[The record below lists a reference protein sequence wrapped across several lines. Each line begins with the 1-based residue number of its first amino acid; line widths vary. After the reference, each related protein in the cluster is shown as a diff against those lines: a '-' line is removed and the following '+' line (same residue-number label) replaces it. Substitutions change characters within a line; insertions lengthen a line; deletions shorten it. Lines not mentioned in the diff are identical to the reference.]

1 MAKNESTAT
10 TQTKDVG
17 KEPEARDFQ
26 PVKLSRDEIDSARLP
41 GSAVRSF
48 ADDVHDITA
57 GAVSILRLIEWDDL
71 REDDHETDPDAH
83 PAPVLGAYHRNVLL
97 RLVATNMDMLCQ
109 QADSI
114 NKWAFEQHTPEG
126 KTEVL
131 ADAMRT
137 VKHFECMAKGQR
149 P

>member
-10 TQTKDVG
+10 TQTQ
-17 KEPEARDFQ
+17 EAGQGPKPREFQ
-26 PVKLSRDEIDSARLP
+26 AVKLSRDEVDQASLP
-41 GSAVRSF
+41 GSAVRGF
-48 ADDVHDITA
+48 ADRVFDLSA
-57 GAVSILRLIEWDDL
+57 GAASILRLIEWDEQ
-71 REDDHETDPDAH
+71 REDDHKTDPEEY
-83 PAPVLGAYHRNVLL
+83 PAPVLGVYHRNVLL
-97 RLVATNMDMLCQ
+97 RLVAANMDMLCHR
-109 QADSI
+109 AESL

-137 VKHFECMAKGQR
+137 VKHFECMAKGLR